1 MTSLLKYNNNLYE
14 DFVKNNSEINLH
26 NMNGLIIPFSNEWK
40 NIGINLSGGA
50 DSASLTILLCDIISK
65 NNIDCKIH
73 IITHCRGWTIK
84 PWQLPISI
92 KVYNKLKE
100 LWPNI
105 IEKRFE
111 NYIPPEIEYA
121 SSGMPF
127 KDHKGEYHS
136 GDQIEIDSFNKYIV
150 YREKLNATFNATTLN
165 PSSKDF
171 ISRLVTEQPPKR
183 SRSIK
188 DGNIDDLIFK
198 KNNYY
203 ECTPFVFTE
212 KDVVIKYFYLYD
224 KLNLLN
230 ITRSCEGN
238 IFHLN
243 IKFEDYVDDMDIP
256 ICNHC
261 FWCKERNWAIEKI
274 KNV

>member
-1 MTSLLKYNNNLYE
+1 M
-14 DFVKNNSEINLH
+14 
-26 NMNGLIIPFSNEWK
+26 
-40 NIGINLSGGA
+40 
-50 DSASLTILLCDIISK
+50 TILLCDIISK

-165 PSSKDF
+165 PS
-171 ISRLVTEQPPKR
+171 
-183 SRSIK
+183 
-188 DGNIDDLIFK
+188 
-198 KNNYY
+198 
-203 ECTPFVFTE
+203 
-212 KDVVIKYFYLYD
+212 
-224 KLNLLN
+224 
-230 ITRSCEGN
+230 
-238 IFHLN
+238 
-243 IKFEDYVDDMDIP
+243 
-256 ICNHC
+256 
-261 FWCKERNWAIEKI
+261 
-274 KNV
+274 